1 MQIGFVNCLKEIKKL
16 LQKVNTMDFKGYDKK
31 IQEIIELVEKQYTL
45 FDEEIFHNL
54 GLLLGIAEELE
65 DDALAG
71 YVYYQLA
78 DAYYSFHFDVEG
90 MQKYLSLGI
99 KVQQEAQDFTLLA
112 KSYNLLGIT
121 EFLRGNF
128 GLAFDYYMSALDYCK
143 SLTTKD
149 SGLLGI
155 INSNI
160 ARLYFM
166 LNDYDHG
173 RFYAEE
179 ALYEISGNIVDS
191 SYVSNMIS
199 IYTFLGNIYLSRNR
213 DVHAAQ
219 ACMESLMEIA
229 RNSGYE
235 RELLSSVD
243 ILTFS
248 IRLAHYGNKITERDM
263 LIRRFSDKEL
273 LSALRTNMM
282 EDVCDLADFFL
293 EIDKVEES
301 RKVLELLE
309 GKLSEINLSE
319 IEKRFIESKIRYFE
333 KCGDLEKRNETS
345 YRFYSLMKQQE
356 MEKISAFLF
365 ALGIRQDLE
374 DLKEQ
379 NAFMEEENVRLTKK
393 AEYDELTGLP
403 NRYHLSDFSDAAFE
417 RAYNGRTPFALE
429 MVDVDYF
436 KQYND
441 FYGHQKGD
449 ECLKLVAGEIKKLC
463 QKHPGIYAARYGGDE
478 FVLIYENMQDEEVL
492 RYAKELGDG
501 VKALNLQHSEK
512 EGGVVTIS
520 QGIRNSIPSKKNR
533 VWDYTFSADTALY
546 QVKSKERGGIKLI
559 HKAKLE
565 GERMYV

>member
-1 MQIGFVNCLKEIKKL
+1 
-16 LQKVNTMDFKGYDKK
+16 
-31 IQEIIELVEKQYTL
+31 
-45 FDEEIFHNL
+45 
-54 GLLLGIAEELE
+54 
-65 DDALAG
+65 
-71 YVYYQLA
+71 
-78 DAYYSFHFDVEG
+78 
-90 MQKYLSLGI
+90 
-99 KVQQEAQDFTLLA
+99 
-112 KSYNLLGIT
+112 
-121 EFLRGNF
+121 
-128 GLAFDYYMSALDYCK
+128 
-143 SLTTKD
+143 
-149 SGLLGI
+149 
-155 INSNI
+155 
-160 ARLYFM
+160 
-166 LNDYDHG
+166 
-173 RFYAEE
+173 
-179 ALYEISGNIVDS
+179 
-191 SYVSNMIS
+191 
-199 IYTFLGNIYLSRNR
+199 
-213 DVHAAQ
+213 
-219 ACMESLMEIA
+219 ME
-229 RNSGYE
+229 R
-235 RELLSSVD
+235 
-243 ILTFS
+243 
-248 IRLAHYGNKITERDM
+248 
-263 LIRRFSDKEL
+263 
-273 LSALRTNMM
+273 
-282 EDVCDLADFFL
+282 
-293 EIDKVEES
+293 
-301 RKVLELLE
+301 
-309 GKLSEINLSE
+309 KLSEINLPE

-356 MEKISAFLF
+356 MEEISAFLF

-417 RAYNGRTPFALE
+417 RAYNARTPFALE